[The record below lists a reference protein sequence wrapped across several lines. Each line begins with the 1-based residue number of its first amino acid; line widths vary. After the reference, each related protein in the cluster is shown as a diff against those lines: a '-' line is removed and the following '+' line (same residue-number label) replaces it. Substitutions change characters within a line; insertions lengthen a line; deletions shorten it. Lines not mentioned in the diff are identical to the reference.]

1 MEERYPRNVL
11 IDRCPNRMNDIY
23 IYNSHLQSRIRYLC
37 HIKNIY
43 ICQKKVIY
51 KIDYVL

>member
-51 KIDYVL
+51 KIDL